1 MINFL
6 KKGFQKILLVF
17 LFFILIFPQF
27 PLLSQDE
34 CKTVTECEALYKQL
48 EEELKKV
55 ESNIA
60 KTKEEKK
67 TRENQI
73 QLLKSKIQQLELQIK
88 QTNLQIQELTL
99 QIEDTENA
107 ISETALRIEDMQK
120 KLSQILRTIYEEDQ
134 KSLIEIL
141 LTEKT
146 IAGFFDNLAGL
157 EMLNKKQK
165 EILAEIKSLKAS
177 LEEEKENLES
187 QKSDLEKL
195 VSIRTLQKQESEST
209 KKEQEKLLAMTEA
222 QYQQYLKQKKELE
235 QRAAEIMARIA
246 QLTLPGLTVP
256 RDKKELYQLA
266 SWAGNL
272 ASVRPALILGLIEVE
287 SALGINVGQCNCSG
301 QPVCAHPELSYKKVM
316 PSSQW
321 AAFEQITK
329 ELGLN
334 PNTTPVSCY
343 VGGGQIQMGGAMGPA
358 QFMPTTWLKYK
369 ERIESLTGAKPA
381 NPWRAS
387 DAFLGAALYL
397 ADFGASSKNAQDE
410 LGAVTA
416 YLCGTTQMTSR
427 CKRAGGEGYRNL
439 VLQKAADWEDWI
451 KNGF

>member
-1 MINFL
+1 MKNFL
-6 KKGFQKILLVF
+6 KKGISKTLLAL

-27 PLLSQDE
+27 HLFSQDE
-34 CKTVTECEALYKQL
+34 CKTISECEALYKKL

-55 ESNIA
+55 EENIA

-73 QLLKSKIQQLELQIK
+73 KFLKSKIQQLELQIK

-107 ISETALRIEDMQK
+107 ILETSLRIEDMQK
-120 KLSQILRTIYEEDQ
+120 KLTQILRTIYEEDQ
-134 KSLIEIL
+134 RPLVEIL

-146 IAGFFDNLAGL
+146 IAGFFDNLSAL
-157 EMLNKKQK
+157 EVLNKKQK
-165 EILAEIKSLKAS
+165 EILAEIKGLKAS
-177 LEEEKENLES
+177 LEEEKANLES
-187 QKSDLEKL
+187 QKADLETL
-195 VSIRTLQKQESEST
+195 LNIRTLQKQENESA

-235 QRAAEIMARIA
+235 QRAAEVMARIA

-266 SWAGNL
+266 NWAGNL
-272 ASVRPALILGLIEVE
+272 TSVRPALILGLIEVE
-287 SALGINVGQCNCSG
+287 SALGTNVGQCNCSG
-301 QPVCAHPELSYKKVM
+301 QPVCANPELSYKKVM

-369 ERIESLTGAKPA
+369 ERIENLTGVKPA

-387 DAFLGAALYL
+387 DAFLAAGLYL
-397 ADFGASSKNAQDE
+397 ADFGASSKNYQDE

-416 YLCGTTQMTSR
+416 YLCGTTQMTTR
-427 CKRAGGEGYRNL
+427 CKRAGGEWYRNL
-439 VLQKAADWEDWI
+439 VLQKAADWEEWT

>member
-1 MINFL
+1 MKNFL
-6 KKGFQKILLVF
+6 KKGFSKILFLF
-17 LFFILIFPQF
+17 LFFILIFPHS
-27 PLLSQDE
+27 LLFSQDE
-34 CKTVTECEALYKQL
+34 CKTLKECEALYKQL

-55 ESNIA
+55 EANIA

-73 QLLKSKIQQLELQIK
+73 KLLKSKIQQLDLQIK
-88 QTNLQIQELTL
+88 QTNLKIKELAL

-107 ISETALRIEDMQK
+107 ISETNLRIEEMQK
-120 KLSQILRTIYEEDQ
+120 KLKQILRTMYEEDQ
-134 KSLIEIL
+134 RSLIEIL

-146 IAGFFDNLAGL
+146 ISSFFDNLVGL
-157 EMLNKKQK
+157 EVLNKKQK

-177 LEEEKENLES
+177 LEDEKENLES
-187 QKSDLEKL
+187 QKSDFEKL
-195 VSIRTLQKQESEST
+195 LSIRSLQKQENESA

-246 QLTLPGLTVP
+246 QLTLPGLAVP

-266 SWAGNL
+266 NWAGNL
-272 ASVRPALILGLIEVE
+272 TSVRPALILGLIEVE
-287 SALGINVGQCNCSG
+287 SALGTNVGQCNCSG
-301 QPVCAHPELSYKKVM
+301 QPVCAYPELSYKKVM

-321 AAFEQITK
+321 TAFEQITK

-343 VGGGQIQMGGAMGPA
+343 IGGGKIQMGGAMGPA

-369 ERIESLTGAKPA
+369 ERIESLTGIKPA
-381 NPWRAS
+381 HPWRAS

-397 ADFGASSKNAQDE
+397 ADAGASSKNIQDE

-416 YLCGTTQMTSR
+416 YLCGTTKMTSR
-427 CKRAGGEGYRNL
+427 CKNAGGEWYRSL
-439 VLQKAADWEDWI
+439 VLQKAADWEEWI
-451 KNGF
+451 RSGF